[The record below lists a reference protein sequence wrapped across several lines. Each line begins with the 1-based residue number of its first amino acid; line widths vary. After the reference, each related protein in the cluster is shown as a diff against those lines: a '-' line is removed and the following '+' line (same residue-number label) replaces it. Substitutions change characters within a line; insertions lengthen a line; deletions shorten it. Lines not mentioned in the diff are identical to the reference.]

1 MSLHPGPLYQPIP
14 VKVVIPRS
22 LGTRSQRISPWI
34 PADEPAATIRKTEA
48 QLRAKGR
55 RDKTDLAEEVCRPLI
70 RNFLSRPL
78 RIASS
83 PRTRLRGS
91 MLLNAAALLFG

>member
-48 QLRAKGR
+48 SYELKEGEIKPTWQRK
-55 RDKTDLAEEVCRPLI
+55 
-70 RNFLSRPL
+70 S
-78 RIASS
+78 
-83 PRTRLRGS
+83 
-91 MLLNAAALLFG
+91 AAH